1 MPSITLSSLPLPLL
15 SMSMLSISSLLSNS
29 ILLSPLLLLSNSS
42 LLSVSTQPALLVY
55 TFLLLSILLY
65 LPNSTSPSDSSSVLS
80 SPSFLTYGTYS
91 NLPEM
96 LCLALLGLSRLH
108 FEDNCSWQTSH
119 LNSLSLWTFVLCL
132 LRASGEPRRGAEGTE
147 RSSL

>member
-29 ILLSPLLLLSNSS
+29 ILLSSLLLLSNSS

-55 TFLLLSILLY
+55 TFLPI
-65 LPNSTSPSDSSSVLS
+65 STSPSDSSSVSLDS
-80 SPSFLTYGTYS
+80 SSFLTYGTYS

-96 LCLALLGLSRLH
+96 LCLALLCLSRLH

-132 LRASGEPRRGAEGTE
+132 LRELLCLKDLPHVEQILAIAF
-147 RSSL
+147 L